1 LANVLIAVGIHHR
14 ALTLSLAVIA
24 SPLPMIFGSIRIYHS
39 TFSIPGIIGPI
50 AMIDLVFGLV
60 ALLALPYDPSFAVPL
75 SVAPCAFVDAAVL
88 SGGQSA
94 NAMEAYSVLGLLDL
108 PNIDSFNSL
117 VLIDILHSIN
127 VQVGDALML
136 VVIVV
141 EWSVGFV
148 LLSCLDED
156 IEVILGEFRILSR
169 FCDQIVEHFEN
180 GRIGSYSLGLNGA

>member
-1 LANVLIAVGIHHR
+1 MLLHSDFEGAHQHIVL
-14 ALTLSLAVIA
+14 
-24 SPLPMIFGSIRIYHS
+24 SPGSIH
-39 TFSIPGIIGPI
+39 
-50 AMIDLVFGLV
+50 
-60 ALLALPYDPSFAVPL
+60 
-75 SVAPCAFVDAAVL
+75 
-88 SGGQSA
+88 
-94 NAMEAYSVLGLLDL
+94 
-108 PNIDSFNSL
+108 
-117 VLIDILHSIN
+117 

-180 GRIGSYSLGLNGA
+180 GRIGSYSWGLNGA